1 MKPNVIQLAAA
12 SRRNLLLF
20 FIFLDL
26 FVIACCCVLS
36 FLLLIDSVFLKK
48 NYCSDFGNES
58 NGIFVLGWVFFFRQT
73 SIFEHGIFIS
83 HSKSIVVLS
92 LNLFKKI
99 HL

>member
-20 FIFLDL
+20 FIFLDW

-48 NYCSDFGNES
+48 IIVPTFVTKVTEYSCSDGFFSSDKLRFLNTEFLYL
-58 NGIFVLGWVFFFRQT
+58 IQKVL
-73 SIFEHGIFIS
+73 
-83 HSKSIVVLS
+83 LS
-92 LNLFKKI
+92 SA
-99 HL
+99 